1 MYSCAQKAQ
10 GTVHHWK
17 LSVHETPIWAVARQN
32 QQINMC
38 AQQRL
43 RLWASAQSDHSLRC
57 LHYEILTRSSTTNL
71 AHSEDSCQTRR
82 MPRLIWVFT
91 GCIGHFVG
99 FVMLWLIYL
108 FLFSW
113 SKKKSMHPLAPSA
126 TFKEYPLN
134 TFEYSS
140 SINNGFAG

>member
-10 GTVHHWK
+10 WTVHQWK
-17 LSVHETPIWAVARQN
+17 LSVHEISIWAVAWQN

-43 RLWASAQSDHSLRC
+43 RSSWASAQSDHSLRC
-57 LHYEILTRSSTTNL
+57 LHDETLTRSSTTHW

-82 MPRLIWVFT
+82 MPFWVFT
-91 GCIGHFVG
+91 GCICHFVG
-99 FVMLWLIYL
+99 FVMLWLMYI

-113 SKKKSMHPLAPSA
+113 SKKKSRHLLAPSA

-134 TFEYSS
+134 TLAYYQVC
-140 SINNGFAG
+140 NNGFAG